1 MEDQESYEEENIQ
14 LAENEE
20 IEDLD
25 STGGEYVGKRELL
38 RKTKLV
44 KQTWSILEIYQ
55 KESSKKII
63 LDPNYQRREIWTP
76 DKKVAFV
83 ESLYMNI
90 MIPPIYVVEI
100 AGNDLLSEYK
110 YEVVD
115 GKQRLSTIIDFIN
128 NKFKLQ
134 EKFLEY
140 FGDLYN
146 NKSFSE
152 IQKEYDEE
160 TKEMLSSVLDIYVI
174 TANSPEFTKYDIFA
188 RLNKGAAPLKV
199 NEIRRAVYYSDAT
212 QVIADFIDNILN
224 SDDVNVDKI
233 RYMNVFTNNDIKRFE
248 DFGRFYK
255 SLAFYQ
261 QSDLSTHTV
270 LNYNSRPRDMINNVL
285 ERLQKKDIE
294 IEKDNILSLIEKTL
308 ELMTILK
315 ENTYKEYLIDA
326 IIPFVI
332 NDWEK
337 VLSSIEKIKKDEEVL
352 ETFKK
357 SPATT
362 NNVNSRFKKIAS
374 IIDS

>member
-20 IEDLD
+20 IEELD
-25 STGGEYVGKRELL
+25 IMGEYEGKRELL
-38 RKTKLV
+38 RKTKIV

-63 LDPNYQRREIWTP
+63 LDPNYQRREIWTS

-100 AGNDLLSEYK
+100 PGDNLLSEYK

-199 NEIRRAVYYSDAT
+199 NEIRRAVYHSDAT

-224 SDDVNVDKI
+224 LDDNHADKK
-233 RYMNVFTNNDIKRFE
+233 RYMKVFTNNDIKRFE

-294 IEKDNILSLIEKTL
+294 IEKDNILLLIEKTL

-332 NDWEK
+332 NDWGK
-337 VLSSIEKIKKDEEVL
+337 VLSSIDRIEKDEEVL

>member
-1 MEDQESYEEENIQ
+1 MKKLKTLIVRG
-14 LAENEE
+14 
-20 IEDLD
+20 
-25 STGGEYVGKRELL
+25 GGEYEGKRELL
-38 RKTKLV
+38 RKTKIV

-261 QSDLSTHTV
+261 QSDLSTHIV